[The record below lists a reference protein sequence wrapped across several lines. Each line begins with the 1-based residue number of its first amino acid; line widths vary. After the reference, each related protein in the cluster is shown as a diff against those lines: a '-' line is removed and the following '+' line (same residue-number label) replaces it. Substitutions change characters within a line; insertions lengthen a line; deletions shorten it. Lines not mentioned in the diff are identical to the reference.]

1 MRKTFGVPAL
11 FLAGLLAPPL
21 APALTAQQGTDLKQ
35 KLVAVQVRPGATVTY
50 LGLVGSAKP
59 AAAVVLLAGGKGVLG
74 LGPKGS
80 IRTDLRLNFLIRS
93 RELFAHQGFYV
104 AALDAPSDR
113 EEGMDGAYRLS
124 LQHAREI
131 GQVIAHLK
139 GRLGVPVWVIG
150 TSSSTLS
157 VVNVAARLPA
167 ADLPRPEGIVITS
180 SMIELTPLCRVT
192 VYEASLSS
200 IRVPVLIISHRDDA
214 CECSPG
220 SATVGGK
227 LLAALAAAPA
237 KEHRIFA
244 GGLMPVSGPCAAR
257 APHGFFGIEERVVKA
272 IADWIRA
279 H

>member
-1 MRKTFGVPAL
+1 MRKTFGAPAL

-21 APALTAQQGTDLKQ
+21 APVLTAQQGTGLKQ
-35 KLVAVQVRPGATVTY
+35 ELLSVQVRPGAIVTY

-59 AAAVVLLAGGKGVLG
+59 AGTVVLLAGGRGVLG

-80 IRTDLRLNFLIRS
+80 IQTDLRLNFLIRS
-93 RELFAHQGFYV
+93 RELFARQGFYV

-113 EEGMDGAYRLS
+113 EEGMNGAYRLS
-124 LQHAREI
+124 LQHARDI
-131 GQVIAHLK
+131 GQLIAHLK
-139 GRLGVPVWVIG
+139 GRLGVPVWVVG

-157 VVNVAARLPA
+157 AVNAAARLPA
-167 ADLPRPEGIVITS
+167 GDLPRPDGIVITS
-180 SMIELTPLCRVT
+180 SMTELTPFCGAT

-200 IRVPVLIISHRDDA
+200 VRVPVLIVSHRDDA

-220 SATVGGK
+220 SVATGGK
-227 LLAALAAAPA
+227 LVAALTAAVR

-244 GGLMPVSGPCAAR
+244 GGLAPLSGPCAAR

-272 IADWIRA
+272 IADWIKA